1 MCNKSPVQV
10 VSSSNNGITAIVT
23 VQDLKD
29 AHLILSGEG
38 NPLVAGCR
46 KFTFAQ
52 DINDGNRKAVTGSR
66 AMLNA
71 LIKEKYIEISEEIND
86 PRSWGW
92 YVPFS
97 VNISE
102 DMEYVTTT
110 EELFR
115 KFGIIHTA

>member
-1 MCNKSPVQV
+1 MCNNSPVQV
-10 VSSSNNGITAIVT
+10 VSSSNAGITAIVT

-29 AHLILSGEG
+29 AHLILRGEG

-71 LIKEKYIEISEEIND
+71 LIKEKYIEISEEITD

-97 VNISE
+97 VQTSSE
-102 DMEYVTTT
+102 DMEYITTA
-110 EELFR
+110 EDLVR
-115 KFGIIHTA
+115 KFGII